1 MLKKLSNHQ
10 RRWRLRDIWLMLGIV
25 LLGLWM
31 MFLIVST
38 VTMWNM
44 DQQSTKTLQGVLESG
59 ASRLDDRLNQ
69 IEKFIKVLLI
79 SDDNFTSLRNTSINR
94 ANNLRHVSIKLEE
107 NGQYFSEFSGI
118 FYYEPYSEL
127 LIEKRWNDFATY
139 SYYDVPRKMKM
150 RELMM
155 ELSSGKGTDDKW
167 VLENV
172 NEVWTAFYIYYYEGQ
187 YLGVYIS
194 LEGILRRIVGLEDV
208 DGFENMLLVSET
220 GEKLTGNEDKQRT
233 IEKNMYGKTYLQ
245 LEEKL
250 QILPATMIALIS
262 RQRAR
267 GSWMTWWITLLV
279 LAIFS
284 GQFLVYLLRTLQKT
298 LFGPLAELNC
308 KMKIFS
314 EGNLETRIEER
325 VGCQEVRELT
335 DTFNEMTGQIR
346 NMKIE
351 NYEKKLEMQE
361 TILKYLQIQKNP
373 HFFLNVLN
381 GIYSLATS
389 GNMLQ
394 VRTITLEL
402 IKHVRYVLSVEKILV
417 PLLEELEFTQNYV
430 KIQKI
435 RFPYEIRLEI
445 NGITEEAGRVR
456 VPPLLIQTFLEN
468 AIKYALS
475 PENILEVHLQVELT
489 RTHLKLCISDSGPG
503 YPERILQELNTGG
516 NVLTDERGEHIG
528 IHNVLSRIRLLYQE
542 GYTYYFSNPSSG
554 GAQVEFMLPRNV

>member
-69 IEKFIKVLLI
+69 IEKFVKVLLI

-94 ANNLRHVSIKLEE
+94 ASNLRYVSIKLEE
-107 NGQYFSEFSGI
+107 SGQYFSEFSGI

-127 LIEKRWNDFATY
+127 LIERRWNDFATY

-155 ELSSGKGTDDKW
+155 TLSSEKGTDGKW
-167 VLENV
+167 ILENV

-194 LEGILRRIVGLEDV
+194 LEGILSRIVELEDV
-208 DGFENMLLVSET
+208 AGFENMLLVSET
-220 GEKLTGNEDKQRT
+220 GEKLTGSEDKQLK
-233 IEKNMYGKTYLQ
+233 IEKNLYGKTYLQ

-267 GSWMTWWITLLV
+267 GSWMTWWITFLA

-417 PLLEELEFTQNYV
+417 PLLEELEFTQN
-430 KIQKI
+430 
-435 RFPYEIRLEI
+435 
-445 NGITEEAGRVR
+445 
-456 VPPLLIQTFLEN
+456 
-468 AIKYALS
+468 
-475 PENILEVHLQVELT
+475 
-489 RTHLKLCISDSGPG
+489 
-503 YPERILQELNTGG
+503 
-516 NVLTDERGEHIG
+516 
-528 IHNVLSRIRLLYQE
+528 
-542 GYTYYFSNPSSG
+542 
-554 GAQVEFMLPRNV
+554 